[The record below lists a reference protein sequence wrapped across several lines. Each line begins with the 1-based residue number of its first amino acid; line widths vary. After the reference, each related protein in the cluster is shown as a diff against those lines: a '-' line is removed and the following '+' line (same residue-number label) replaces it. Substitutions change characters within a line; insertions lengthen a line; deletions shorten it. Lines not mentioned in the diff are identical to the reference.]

1 VRLNERRESLY
12 KLRLWICEELLA
24 VMHISTTLLQAI
36 KKASRIS
43 LSTTKSKEAYMQLH
57 EPHNII
63 YKTTKA
69 ACTEQSQNITIS
81 SNNETTE
88 IIAKRT
94 KLVRLWDNLK
104 AKSIS
109 DAEIANIT
117 SLSRASYYRFKRS
130 LVRYGSL
137 GLLPKSRRP
146 NNVRQSSVSKGIIT
160 LVYNLRVVNP
170 TYGKAK
176 IAVILRRDYDIK
188 ISEST
193 VGRIL
198 KKLMDSHKI
207 KRSISALRVRRRRRF
222 NSHAKSWSYDM
233 KPKAPG
239 EMVQIDHMTVVKHGV
254 SMKHFQAW
262 DPITK
267 VIVADVTSNAT
278 SMAAAKF
285 LRKMLDY
292 MPFTVKSVQVDGGSE
307 FMKHFEEE
315 CQKLNIELYVLPPK
329 RPQYNGGVER
339 GNRIFREEFYAKKI
353 YASSI
358 EAFRHHLSKAV
369 HKYNDYRPHSSLKGL
384 TPFEYTNKILAA

>member
-1 VRLNERRESLY
+1 
-12 KLRLWICEELLA
+12 
-24 VMHISTTLLQAI
+24 
-36 KKASRIS
+36 
-43 LSTTKSKEAYMQLH
+43 MQLH
-57 EPHNII
+57 ESHNSI
-63 YKTTKA
+63 YKTTA
-69 ACTEQSQNITIS
+69 ASCTDHNAKQSQNITQYNDGIIS
-81 SNNETTE
+81 E
-88 IIAKRT
+88 RT

-109 DAEIANIT
+109 DAEISNIT

-130 LVRYGSL
+130 LRRYGSL
-137 GLLPKSRRP
+137 SLLPKSRRP
-146 NNVRQSSVSKGIIT
+146 HNLRQSLVGKDILT
-160 LVYNLRVVNP
+160 LVHNLRVVNP

-176 IAVILRRDYDIK
+176 IAVILTRDYYIK

-198 KKLMDSHKI
+198 KQLMDSHKI
-207 KRSISALRVRRRRRF
+207 KRSLSALRVRRRRRF
-222 NSHAKSWSYDM
+222 NSHAKSWSYNI

-285 LRKMLDY
+285 LRKTLES

-369 HKYNDYRPHSSLKGL
+369 HKYNDYRPHYSLKGL
-384 TPFEYTNKILAA
+384 TPFQYTAQILAA